1 MLGPPLAG
9 VEMPKL
15 DELVANFKKVGES
28 AFLTLHN
35 VPVLVGRGI
44 AGVMTVQKQSGAT
57 MAAEIGPY
65 IESLTWMDR
74 VFELRGGKAVSVG
87 RTADSDVVINDF
99 SVSRQ
104 QCTFQQQGDGWLLTD
119 AGSTNGTVVAGK
131 KYKAPQSVLL
141 KGGEELVLGRL
152 AFEFHTPL
160 SLVAKIR
167 AGKAEVPL

>member
-1 MLGPPLAG
+1 MLGLCRAG
-9 VEMPKL
+9 DEMPKL
-15 DELVANFKKVGES
+15 DELVASYKKVGEA

-74 VFELRGGKAVSVG
+74 VFELRGGKTVSVG
-87 RTADSDVVINDF
+87 RTADSDVIINDF
-99 SVSRQ
+99 SISRK
-104 QCTFQQQGDGWLLTD
+104 QCTFQAQGMAWLLAD

-131 KYKAPQSVLL
+131 KYKSPQTVLL
-141 KGGEELVLGRL
+141 QGGEELVLGRL

-160 SLVAKIR
+160 SLAAKIK